1 MAGKR
6 VVAPAGLGEPIG
18 PFVRGIAAG
27 GLVAISGTSALSHLS
42 GPANERVLVP
52 DFEAQA
58 RQTFANLE
66 TALDTAG
73 LGWEHAV
80 QMTAILTRRQDCAAF
95 DAIRADALRGTPVT
109 STVAIAGLL
118 RAEMLIEIDLWAV
131 EPGGGVIV
139 GGGAIPGGAER
150 AGVAP

>member
-1 MAGKR
+1 MADKR
-6 VVAPAGLGEPIG
+6 VVAPASLGEPIG

-52 DFEAQA
+52 DFESQA

-66 TALDTAG
+66 TALDAAG

-80 QMTAILTRRQDCAAF
+80 QMTVILTGREDCAAF
-95 DAIRADALRGTPVT
+95 EAVRTEALGSTPVT
-109 STVAIAGLL
+109 RTVAIAGLL

-131 EPGGGVIV
+131 EPDGGVVV
-139 GGGAIPGGAER
+139 GGAG
-150 AGVAP
+150 AGVAR